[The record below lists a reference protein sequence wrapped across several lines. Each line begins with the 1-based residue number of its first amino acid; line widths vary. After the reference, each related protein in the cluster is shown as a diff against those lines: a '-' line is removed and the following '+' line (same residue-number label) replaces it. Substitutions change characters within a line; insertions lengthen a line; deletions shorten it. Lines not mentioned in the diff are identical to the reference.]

1 MTFSLRW
8 MLITL
13 AVFGASAPSYALAP
27 RLAVLATAQ
36 SFGQDCGTSPV
47 PVGGPDCPACCE
59 SSSWLSQLAQ
69 RIPYVHRL
77 FAVPQATVRVA
88 PKVDREG
95 LEAQHARAG
104 AELGDGFA
112 PGRAEA
118 RVATPPAVW
127 TIQAVGHASAIV
139 GSAPT
144 CGIVQARVSSA
155 VAGSAAPAC
164 GSCAKSCDGCAEAYW
179 PVPAPARVMTFQAG
193 TRAPFALQPAPGAC
207 QQMFQSCPT
216 TPVAPPV
223 ATTQEWMQRTY
234 AAPASNGYAP
244 PMPPQVFA
252 QGIQHVV
259 TSMVPSSPPALKMQA
274 SQVNLSTSQMDISA
288 DRMQHFGDDVLLEG
302 NVRIVLKRG
311 GGEPVR
317 VTAARVVVNLRDNSF
332 RVGQAPPMPTPVP
345 AAFATERVIY
355 QVEPSAPAQPTVYQ
369 GPTRIYVMP
378 LATPTTAPVKMQ
390 TPSAAPVPLQ
400 FAIPVPR

>member
-1 MTFSLRW
+1 MTYSLRW

-36 SFGQDCGTSPV
+36 SFGQDCETSPV
-47 PVGGPDCPACCE
+47 PAAGPECRGCCE
-59 SSSWLSQLAQ
+59 ASSWLFQMVQ
-69 RIPYVHRL
+69 RLPYVSRL
-77 FAVPQATVRVA
+77 VTYHNSTVRVA

-95 LEAQHARAG
+95 LEAQHALAV
-104 AELGDGFA
+104 AEAGDGLA
-112 PGRAEA
+112 RGRAEA
-118 RVATPPAVW
+118 RVPTSPAVW

-144 CGIVQARVSSA
+144 CGIVQARVGSA

-164 GSCAKSCDGCAEAYW
+164 GSCAKACDGCAEAAR
-179 PVPAPARVMTFQAG
+179 PVSAPARVMTFQAG
-193 TRAPFALQPAPGAC
+193 TLAPFALQPAPGAC
-207 QQMFQSCPT
+207 QEMIQNCPT

-223 ATTQEWMQRTY
+223 ATTQEWVQRTY
-234 AAPASNGYAP
+234 APSNGYAT

-252 QGIQHVV
+252 QAVQQVSGTAI
-259 TSMVPSSPPALKMQA
+259 PSSPPALKMQA

-288 DRMQHFGDDVLLEG
+288 DRMQHVGDDVLLEG

-355 QVEPSAPAQPTVYQ
+355 QVEPSAPGQPSVNQ

-378 LATPTTAPVKMQ
+378 LAAPTTAPVKMQ
-390 TPSAAPVPLQ
+390 TPSAAPAPLQ
-400 FAIPVPR
+400 FAIPAPR